1 MPHKRNIYINDEW
14 IKNGLSVCFIKVL
27 NTTNTTNNNSSEICW
42 EKRFTENNYWEKSS
56 DFNFGEKD

>member
-14 IKNGLSVCFIKVL
+14 IKNGLSVCFVKVL

-42 EKRFTENNYWEKSS
+42 EKRFTENNY
-56 DFNFGEKD
+56 